1 MELRS
6 LLQILAARWWLVVP
20 VFVITLGASVVFA
33 LSQRP
38 VYEASAKL
46 VVSPAAS
53 LPNDIQSGVAL
64 LSRQPELVETYA
76 QIASSDSIQTSAA
89 DSLKMSRD
97 QRRDTKLTS
106 HPLTGTL
113 LIELTVDGTDPTLAR
128 DYANAISREL
138 TDYVRTSSGIFQ
150 VSAVDQAGIPGQP
163 VSPNVPLDVA
173 LGAIIGLL
181 LGTGLAIVV
190 HLLNPPAQ
198 GGLRDVV
205 DPETWA
211 FNGAFLAYRLR
222 QEMSRARRSHQ
233 PVSLALVDV
242 NHQGALNDLLPRQ
255 RIEAL
260 RRIVSLIDGH
270 LRSEDV
276 SARVEGT
283 IFGVLLPDT
292 SEEQAMPLIEALR
305 ARIAAP
311 ALASSGDGVAVH
323 ANMAAGVVE
332 FVDGPLT
339 DDDVTQQARVALQ
352 AAQTGPIGRT
362 EVFSWLRGRQSGMMQ
377 ARPLS
382 ATPMAALPAV
392 SAPPNPVRAPM
403 ASPRVAPTAPQPPPA
418 LRPGSVTRLDTA
430 PALVAPS
437 EAEPG
442 REAPPA
448 PQREAPA
455 PQREAPVPEA
465 PAVAAT
471 VASVAPTTADAPP
484 PSPTPTPAAA
494 TAPTRAT
501 APAPAPVPAA
511 ARVLVPP
518 APRAAE
524 APNLAPAS
532 TDAAAPSAG
541 DAATPPSAPSPLTA
555 APADEEVPLESEPK
569 SAKPPGRAAASAQT
583 PLGSRAP
590 EKVKRAVGNR
600 ASGKRQVRRAR

>member
-276 SARVEGT
+276 SGRVEGT

-332 FVDGPLT
+332 YVDGPLT

-392 SAPPNPVRAPM
+392 SAPPNSVRAPM

-430 PALVAPS
+430 PAPVTTS
-437 EAEPG
+437 EAEPSRSEAAPW
-442 REAPPA
+442 REAPEPQPPA
-448 PQREAPA
+448 I
-455 PQREAPVPEA
+455 
-465 PAVAAT
+465 AAT
-471 VASVAPTTADAPP
+471 VASEAPAIADAPL

-494 TAPTRAT
+494 TSPVR
-501 APAPAPVPAA
+501 APAPVAAPAPAAAAASAAPVPAA
-511 ARVLVPP
+511 AQ
-518 APRAAE
+518 
-524 APNLAPAS
+524 APNIAPAS
-532 TDAAAPSAG
+532 TDAAAPGAA
-541 DAATPPSAPSPLTA
+541 DAPTPPSAPSPLTA
-555 APADEEVPLESEPK
+555 APADEEGPSESEPK
-569 SAKPPGRAAASAQT
+569 PAKPAARAAASAQT
-583 PLGSRAP
+583 PPGSRAP

>member
-76 QIASSDSIQTSAA
+76 QIASSDSIQTSAG

-106 HPLTGTL
+106 RALTGTL

-173 LGAIIGLL
+173 LGAVIGLL

-190 HLLNPPAQ
+190 QLLNPPPQ

-233 PVSLALVDV
+233 PVCLALVDV
-242 NHQGALNDLLPRQ
+242 NHQGVLNDLLPRQ
-255 RIEAL
+255 RMEAL

-270 LRSEDV
+270 LRPEDV

-323 ANMAAGVVE
+323 ASMAAGVVE
-332 FVDGPLT
+332 YVDGPLT

-362 EVFSWLRGRQSGMMQ
+362 EVFSWLRGRQSGMVQ

-382 ATPMAALPAV
+382 ATPMAALPAA

-418 LRPGSVTRLDTA
+418 LRPGSVTRLETG
-430 PALVAPS
+430 PVATT
-437 EAEPG
+437 EP
-442 REAPPA
+442 E

-455 PQREAPVPEA
+455 PQP
-465 PAVAAT
+465 PAIAAT
-471 VASVAPTTADAPP
+471 LASVAPTTADAAL
-484 PSPTPTPAAA
+484 PSPAPTPAAA
-494 TAPTRAT
+494 IAPAR
-501 APAPAPVPAA
+501 APAPAVAGVPAA
-511 ARVLVPP
+511 P
-518 APRAAE
+518 APTAAQ
-524 APNLAPAS
+524 APNIAPAS
-532 TDAAAPSAG
+532 TGAAAPSAG
-541 DAATPPSAPSPLTA
+541 DAPPPPSAPSPLTA
-555 APADEEVPLESEPK
+555 APADEEVPSDSESK
-569 SAKPPGRAAASAQT
+569 SAKPKPPARAASAQT

-590 EKVKRAVGNR
+590 EKVKRAIGDR